1 MFSYSAN
8 GIFAICVGTIVARNL
23 VEETARDCSQ
33 SMLQRADHVSMTAQ
47 PLTLDGVTHSYG
59 AGLAVDNV
67 TLEVKGGEL
76 IALLG
81 PSGCGKTTLLRIVAG
96 FIQQGSGKVIIG
108 DRSVDTLPPNRRE
121 IGIVFQNYALFPHMS
136 VAQNIAYGPAARGES
151 RTVQAAR
158 VKEMLAIVQMGGF
171 ADRKPKQLS
180 GGQQQRVA
188 LARALAMRPRILLLD
203 EPFAALDKNLRLDMQ
218 IEIKRLQRQF
228 ALTAIMVT
236 HDQDEAMAIADR
248 IAVMHQGRIE
258 QLGTP
263 VQVYD
268 EPATL
273 FVNNFIGSSNLL
285 AGRIEAPVD
294 GGYRVALANGAL
306 WTVASEFR
314 FGTGEPV
321 TVSVRPEQMLLAD
334 EPAADRFPVELK
346 LSLWIGAA
354 ALGLAGLLP
363 LRAHATGSLTAAI
376 YPGTWEEAYR
386 GVLAPALKKSA
397 DIDIAFDALF
407 AVDQVAKVRAA
418 RGVPPFDC
426 FVLDPGP
433 AAAAMRSEE
442 RRVGKECR

>member
-1 MFSYSAN
+1 MFSHSAN
-8 GIFAICVGTIVARNL
+8 GIFAICVGTIVARKF
-23 VEETARDCSQ
+23 VEETARDCSH
-33 SMLQRADHVSMTAQ
+33 SMLQRADHVTMTAQ

-136 VAQNIAYGPAARGES
+136 VAQNIAYGLAARGES
-151 RTVQAAR
+151 RSVQAAR

-248 IAVMHQGRIE
+248 IAVMQQGRIE

-263 VQVYD
+263 VQIYD

-306 WTVASEFR
+306 WTVTSEFR

-321 TVSVRPEQMLLAD
+321 IVSVRPEQMLLAD
-334 EPAADRFPVELK
+334 EPAAERFPVELK
-346 LSLWIGAA
+346 LSLPIGGELIHDVSSQAGESLKVA
-354 ALGLAGLLP
+354 IARRPGMASGGVGTAHCGLAG
-363 LRAHATGSLTAAI
+363 HA
-376 YPGTWEEAYR
+376 R
-386 GVLAPALKKSA
+386 PALFPVSN
-397 DIDIAFDALF
+397 
-407 AVDQVAKVRAA
+407 
-418 RGVPPFDC
+418 P
-426 FVLDPGP
+426 
-433 AAAAMRSEE
+433 
-442 RRVGKECR
+442 

>member
-1 MFSYSAN
+1 MFWYSAN

-23 VEETARDCSQ
+23 VEETARDCSH

-96 FIQQGSGKVIIG
+96 FIQQSSGKVIIG

-136 VAQNIAYGPAARGES
+136 VAQNIAYGLAARGES
-151 RTVQAAR
+151 RSVQGER
-158 VKEMLAIVQMGGF
+158 VKEMLATVQMGGF

-248 IAVMHQGRIE
+248 IAVMRQGRIE
-258 QLGTP
+258 QFGTP
-263 VQVYD
+263 VQIYD

-346 LSLWIGAA
+346 LSLPIGGELIHDVSSQAGESLKVA
-354 ALGLAGLLP
+354 IARRPGMASGGVGTAHCGLAG
-363 LRAHATGSLTAAI
+363 HA
-376 YPGTWEEAYR
+376 R
-386 GVLAPALKKSA
+386 PALFPVSN
-397 DIDIAFDALF
+397 
-407 AVDQVAKVRAA
+407 
-418 RGVPPFDC
+418 P
-426 FVLDPGP
+426 
-433 AAAAMRSEE
+433 
-442 RRVGKECR
+442 

>member
-1 MFSYSAN
+1 
-8 GIFAICVGTIVARNL
+8 
-23 VEETARDCSQ
+23 
-33 SMLQRADHVSMTAQ
+33 MLQRTDPAMTAQ

-96 FIQQGSGKVIIG
+96 FIQQGSGKVIIA
-108 DRSVDTLPPNRRE
+108 DHPVDALPPNRRE
-121 IGIVFQNYALFPHMS
+121 IGIVFQNYALFPHMT
-136 VAQNIAYGPAARGES
+136 VAQNIAYGLAARGES
-151 RTVQAAR
+151 RSVQAER
-158 VKEMLAIVQMGGF
+158 VHEMLATVRMDGF

-248 IAVMHQGRIE
+248 IAVMREGKIE

-263 VQVYD
+263 VQIYD

-285 AGRIEAPVD
+285 AGRIAAPVD
-294 GGYRVALANGAL
+294 GGYRVTLQNGAL
-306 WTVASEFR
+306 WTVASALR
-314 FGTGEPV
+314 FAAGEPV

-334 EPAADRFPVELK
+334 EPAADRIPVEVK
-346 LSLWIGAA
+346 LSLPIGGELIHDVTSQTGESLKIAVA
-354 ALGLAGLLP
+354 RRPGMASGRASTAHCGLAG
-363 LRAHATGSLTAAI
+363 HARPSLFQNSN
-376 YPGTWEEAYR
+376 P
-386 GVLAPALKKSA
+386 
-397 DIDIAFDALF
+397 
-407 AVDQVAKVRAA
+407 
-418 RGVPPFDC
+418 
-426 FVLDPGP
+426 
-433 AAAAMRSEE
+433 
-442 RRVGKECR
+442 